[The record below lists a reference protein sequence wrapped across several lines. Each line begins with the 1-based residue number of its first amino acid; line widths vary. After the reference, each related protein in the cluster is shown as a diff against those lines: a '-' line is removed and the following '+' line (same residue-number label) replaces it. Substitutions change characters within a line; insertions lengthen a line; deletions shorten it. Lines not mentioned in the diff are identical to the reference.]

1 MIQTAFAIAPVFL
14 MILLGYALR
23 RGGIPSVEFWNLND
37 RLVYFVLM
45 PALFFRQ
52 ISTADLSAE
61 PIGPFALAL
70 CAGFFAALAFGVLA
84 ARAAGLAPAQGSSV
98 AQGAARFNTFVALA
112 IAEALHGAPGLQLAV
127 LAAVLL
133 VPVVN
138 VSAVA
143 LLAAMLSPGE
153 GGLVGRTL
161 RDLVRNPLIL
171 SIAAGLA
178 ANLAGLG
185 GLPVVDDT
193 AAILGAAA
201 LPVMLLCVGANLRVR
216 DMRASLGPLALAG
229 AGKLAVFPAATL
241 AALALV
247 PPGAMAAEVA
257 LIYAALPA
265 GVAAYTLAR
274 AMGGDAPLMAAIITV
289 QTLTAFVTIPLTLA
303 LGGWLLGLRA

>member
-1 MIQTAFAIAPVFL
+1 MIQAALAIAPVFL
-14 MILLGYALR
+14 MILIGYALR

-52 ISTADLSAE
+52 ISTADLGAE
-61 PIGPFALAL
+61 PVGPFALAL
-70 CAGFFAALAFGVLA
+70 CAGFFAALGFGALA
-84 ARAAGLAPAQGSSV
+84 ARVAGLAPAQASSV
-98 AQGAARFNTFVALA
+98 ALGAARFNTFVALA
-112 IAEALHGAPGLQLAV
+112 VAEALHGAAGLQLAV

-143 LLAAMLSPGE
+143 LLAATLSTGE
-153 GGLVGRTL
+153 GGVLGRTL

-171 SIAAGLA
+171 AIAAGLA

-216 DMRASLGPLALAG
+216 GMRASVGPVALAG
-229 AGKLAVFPAATL
+229 IGKLAVFPAATL

-247 PPGAMAAEVA
+247 PPGALAAEVA

-289 QTLTAFVTIPLTLA
+289 QTLLAFVTMPVTLA
-303 LGGWLLGLRA
+303 IGGWLLGLRA

>member
-1 MIQTAFAIAPVFL
+1 MIQTALAIAPVFL

-45 PALFFRQ
+45 PALFYRQ
-52 ISTADLSAE
+52 ISTADLGAE

-70 CAGFFAALAFGVLA
+70 CAGFFAALAFGA
-84 ARAAGLAPAQGSSV
+84 AAVRVAGLAPAQASSV

-112 IAEALHGAPGLQLAV
+112 IAEALHGSPGLQLAV
-127 LAAVLL
+127 LAAALL

-138 VSAVA
+138 VTVVA
-143 LLAAMLSPGE
+143 LLAAMLSAGE
-153 GGLVGRTL
+153 GGVLVRTL
-161 RDLVRNPLIL
+161 RDLGRNPLIL

-178 ANLAGLG
+178 ANFAGLG

-201 LPVMLLCVGANLRVR
+201 LPVMLLCVGANLKVR
-216 DMRASLGPLALAG
+216 GMRASLGPVALASL
-229 AGKLAVFPAATL
+229 GKLAVFPAATL
-241 AALALV
+241 AALLLV
-247 PPGAMAAEVA
+247 PPGALAAEVA

-274 AMGGDAPLMAAIITV
+274 AMGGDAPLMAAIITL
-289 QTLTAFVTIPLTLA
+289 QTLLAFATIPLTLA
-303 LGGWLLGLRA
+303 LGGRLIGGG